1 MYNMPPFDSLPIHEI
16 PEIRLRNSVQ
26 TWLRESHNN
35 WGWTAPMEIMQSNSS
50 ALKGPGRTS
59 CSGLYPVGFWM
70 SPRME
75 TLHPSWA
82 TCLTIFIVKK
92 LFSCPLLQ
100 IVTTAF
106 HPVTWYYLEEFDL
119 TSFAPSLHQVFT
131 HFGKILPE
139 PSFLEARQSQLSQ
152 PFLSVLPYLPW
163 GKSFW
168 GVLDLTTLEDAWK
181 NLF

>member
-1 MYNMPPFDSLPIHEI
+1 MLAIYSSWTTWSQKQKCRMAEVDRHLSSPPFCS
-16 PEIRLRNSVQ
+16 S
-26 TWLRESHNN
+26 RETVGVN
-35 WGWTAPMEIMQSNSS
+35 
-50 ALKGPGRTS
+50 
-59 CSGLYPVGFWM
+59 CSEPWPVGFWM

-168 GVLDLTTLEDAWK
+168 SVLDLTTLEDAWK